1 MKYTC
6 NDPKLKP
13 RRKELRHNQTEPE
26 RILWNKLKNKRL
38 AGYKF
43 FRQYSIDHYILDFY
57 CPRAKL
63 GIELDGSHH
72 AEDEIAEYDRIR
84 TIHIESHGIKI
95 LRFWNSD
102 IHTRLQDVLEAI
114 SYQLEIRSKLI

>member
-1 MKYTC
+1 MKYTY

-13 RRKELRHNQTEPE
+13 RRKELRYNQTESE

-57 CPRAKL
+57 CPQVRL
-63 GIELDGSHH
+63 GIELDGGHH
-72 AEDEIAEYDRIR
+72 AENEIAEYDRIR
-84 TIHIESHGIKI
+84 TIHIESHSIKI

-102 IHTRLQDVLEAI
+102 IHTRLQDVLETI
-114 SYQLEIRSKLI
+114 NYELEERSE